1 MEQIADLTPD
11 LFDIDTLYNDIKLNK
26 LTINDKNINKVIDDT
41 SEPNEILSEKTK
53 EIDTSKTKEKKKE
66 ENIITNCTECNSTN
80 IVEMYGYYVCQ
91 ECGIQYNNIIDS
103 SQEWRY
109 YGSSD
114 NKSSDP
120 SRCGVPTN
128 DLLPNNSMGSII
140 SLNTRE
146 STQMRRLRQIHS
158 WNSSGYMDTTFN
170 RNSKDMESV
179 ALNNGI
185 SPCIIQ
191 EAKYMYKKL
200 AFHKY
205 KKKAKKEAIQAACI
219 QCSCKIN
226 NVPRDSNEMAMMFN
240 ISKKD
245 MRKGAKQFEEMWSII
260 NEENDDTLYID
271 LIPCNSVNFLQKR
284 TRELKLPNEIKDLC
298 EEVCTY
304 VEKEDYLI
312 KHVPLSRTAGC
323 IYFTCE
329 FLKVSVNKNDITNI
343 CSKSEVTINKCYQK
357 LLKFKEEIIQNTS
370 LKNYL

>member
-1 MEQIADLTPD
+1 MEKIVDLTPD
-11 LFDIDTLYNDIKLNK
+11 SFDIDTLYNDIKLN
-26 LTINDKNINKVIDDT
+26 TFNINDKDDITNNNISDEK
-41 SEPNEILSEKTK
+41 EISSEKTK
-53 EIDTSKTKEKKKE
+53 ENDTSKDKEKKKE
-66 ENIITNCTECNSTN
+66 ENIITNCKECNSSQ

-109 YGSSD
+109 YGSND

-128 DLLPNNSMGSII
+128 DLMPNNSIGSII
-140 SLNTRE
+140 CLNTKE

-170 RNSKDMESV
+170 KNSKDMEIV

-185 SPCIIQ
+185 SPCIIE
-191 EAKYMYKKL
+191 EAKHMYKKL

-219 QCSCKIN
+219 QCACKIN

-260 NEENDDTLYID
+260 NEENEDSLYTD
-271 LIPCNSVNFLQKR
+271 LKPCNSINFLQRR
-284 TRELKLPNEIKDLC
+284 TRELKLSNEIKDLC
-298 EEVCTY
+298 EEVCSY

-329 FLKVSVNKNDITNI
+329 FLKVSINKCDITDI

-357 LLKFKEEIIQNTS
+357 LLRFKDEIIQNTS

>member
-1 MEQIADLTPD
+1 MEKIADLSPD
-11 LFDIDTLYNDIKLNK
+11 EFDIDKLYNDIKSN
-26 LTINDKNINKVIDDT
+26 TFNINDEDDVIDDT
-41 SEPNEILSEKTK
+41 SEPNEI
-53 EIDTSKTKEKKKE
+53 DTSKTKEKPKE
-66 ENIITNCTECNSTN
+66 ENIITNCKECNSTN
-80 IVEMYGYYVCQ
+80 IIEMYGYYVCQ
-91 ECGIQYNNIIDS
+91 DCGIQYNNIIDS

-140 SLNTRE
+140 CLDTKE
-146 STQMRRLRQIHS
+146 STRMRRMRQIHS

-170 RNSKDMESV
+170 KNSRDMESI
-179 ALNNGI
+179 ALNSGI
-185 SPCIIQ
+185 SPCIIE
-191 EAKYMYKKL
+191 EAKHMYKKL

-205 KKKAKKEAIQAACI
+205 KKKAKKEGIQAACI
-219 QCSCKIN
+219 QCACKIN
-226 NVPRDSNEMAMMFN
+226 NVPRDSNEMALMFN

-245 MRKGAKQFEEMWSII
+245 MSKGRKQFEEMWSII
-260 NEENDDTLYID
+260 NQENQDNLFTELK
-271 LIPCNSVNFLQKR
+271 PCNSVNFLQRR

-298 EEVCTY
+298 EEVCNF
-304 VEKEDYLI
+304 VEKEDFLI

-329 FLKVSVNKNDITNI
+329 FLKVSINKNDITNI
-343 CSKSEVTINKCYQK
+343 CSKSEVTINKCYKK
-357 LLKFKEEIIQNTS
+357 LLNYKDEIIENTT